1 MRLQRTIKNET
12 TFSGIGLHTGK
23 YAVVRLKPAPRDKG
37 IVFYRVDKGAI
48 IKAGISSV
56 IDTAFSTTI
65 GFEGVKIRTIEHL
78 MAALAGL
85 GIDNLYVEV
94 DGPEIPIL
102 DGSSTEIAGMLLKAG
117 IAKQGKKLPYIKITR
132 PVVYEDAHAKI
143 AALPYDGRRLS
154 YFINFGHR
162 AVGSQELSIDISEET
177 FVRDIAPARTFGF
190 LRDVERLMANG
201 LAKGGSLDNAVII
214 GDDGVLNETGLRFED
229 EFVRHKILDCIGDL
243 SIIGYPIEGYII
255 LEKSGHTAN
264 INFLKKLIAS
274 ADCYSLISETVERS
288 IQQALQYS

>member
-1 MRLQRTIKNET
+1 MRLQRTIKNEIV
-12 TFSGIGLHTGK
+12 FSGIGLHTGK
-23 YAVVRLKPAPRDKG
+23 DAAVRLKPAPRDKG
-37 IVFYRVDKGAI
+37 VVFYRVDKGAI

-56 IDTAFSTTI
+56 IDTSFSTTI

-85 GIDNLYVEV
+85 GIDNIYVEV

-162 AVGSQELSIDISEET
+162 AVGMQELSIDISEET
-177 FVRDIAPARTFGF
+177 FVKDIAPARTFGF

-214 GDDGVLNETGLRFED
+214 GDDGVLNTAGLRFED
-229 EFVRHKILDCIGDL
+229 EFVRHKILDSIGDL

-274 ADCYSLISETVERS
+274 VDCYSFISETVECS
-288 IQQALQYS
+288 TEQALYYS